1 MQKPAAIS
9 ASTFLGSDQ
18 DEPIGRVHRV
28 YYLSCIYDGDAAV
41 HMPESEADKWKSKL
55 RHRRSDQV
63 QDVMT
68 SYKRLHPAMTEWT
81 LQLWEPSNYLYGL
94 ILLSLV
100 SQRKLGWEK
109 S

>member
-18 DEPIGRVHRV
+18 DEPIGWVHRF
-28 YYLSCIYDGDAAV
+28 YYLSYIYDGDAAV

-68 SYKRLHPAMTEWT
+68 SYKRLNPAMTEWT